1 MSFKLFGFLLL
12 FLLIVVIVT
21 NVVADSGGKG
31 ECVPGKSYYDG
42 CNTCYCHKS
51 GFIGCTS
58 LSCKEIDLETGVS
71 KEVTKIP
78 PPPDFWKNSI
88 A

>member
-1 MSFKLFGFLLL
+1 MTGE
-12 FLLIVVIVT
+12 
-21 NVVADSGGKG
+21 KG

-58 LSCKEIDLETGVS
+58 LSCKEIDPETGIA
-71 KEVTKIP
+71 KEVPKIP
-78 PPPDFWKNSI
+78 PPPNFWKNSI
-88 A
+88 V